1 MFNFIEY
8 QSPVLGYLVTSQ
20 DSLKFYHSQ
29 EHANLALFALL
40 GAGKAAKQEP
50 IKSDSVSSQYVKDIL
65 SKQGFISLSCVFYLD
80 VIEDCI
86 YCLSLSKQLNKQAG
100 EFDKI
105 GKQSFSWFSLYKL
118 LDNQKLQFI
127 DEVYHEIEK
136 TQTGLRVNHKGL
148 SFSLRNFKSQWIK
161 LDK

>member
-8 QSPVLGYLVTSQ
+8 QSPVLGYLITSQ
-20 DSLKFYHSQ
+20 ESLKFYHSQ
-29 EHANLALFALL
+29 EQANLALFSLL

-50 IKSDSVSSQYVKDIL
+50 IKSDNVNSQYVKDIL

-86 YCLSLSKQLNKQAG
+86 YCLSLSKQLNKQSG
-100 EFDKI
+100 EFDII
-105 GKQSFSWFSLYKL
+105 GKQCFSWFSLYKL

-136 TQTGLRVNHKGL
+136 TQTGLRVNHKSL
-148 SFSLRNFKSQWIK
+148 SFGLRNFKSQWIK

>member
-8 QSPVLGYLVTSQ
+8 QSPVLGYLVTS
-20 DSLKFYHSQ
+20 DNSMKFYHSQ
-29 EHANLALFALL
+29 EQANLALFSLL

-50 IKSDSVSSQYVKDIL
+50 IFSNSVNSQYVKDIL
-65 SKQGFISLSCVFYLD
+65 SKQGFIPLSCVFYLD
-80 VIEDCI
+80 VLSDNI
-86 YCLSLSKQLNKQAG
+86 YCLSLSKQLNKQSG

-105 GKQSFSWFSLYKL
+105 GKQCFSWFSLYKL
-118 LDNQKLQFI
+118 LDNQKLKFV

-136 TQTGLRVNHKGL
+136 TPTGLRVIHKSL
-148 SFSLRNFKSQWIK
+148 SFGLRNFKSQWVK